1 MTGPVALSFS
11 GVLQPDLL
19 GQTSVEAALVTA

>member
-1 MTGPVALSFS
+1 VALSFS

-19 GQTSVEAALVTA
+19 GQISVEAALVTA